1 MDSYI
6 SLHNAKDVNGKKRKM
21 YESKMSNFDI
31 RTMNKIS
38 QDNFNINSTS
48 SSASSPSEVL
58 AGSIPFTSERK
69 VKRPRKRT
77 FDSSP
82 FQHNN
87 KITKALSIT
96 SSPIESIPI
105 ESVNE
110 YQKTLNKILK
120 VNEEILS
127 ILKRKEERESPNI
140 KFEKHLKLIHS
151 I

>member
-1 MDSYI
+1 MLMKNVRIENVNFYI
-6 SLHNAKDVNGKKRKM
+6 RA
-21 YESKMSNFDI
+21 
-31 RTMNKIS
+31 MNEIS

-48 SSASSPSEVL
+48 SSSSSPSEVL

-69 VKRPRKRT
+69 VKRLRKRT

-82 FQHNN
+82 YQHNN
-87 KITKALSIT
+87 KITKTLSTT

-110 YQKTLNKILK
+110 YQKTLNKIFK

-127 ILKRKEERESPNI
+127 ILKRKEEREIPNI
-140 KFEKHLKLIHS
+140 KFEKYIYN
-151 I
+151 IFY